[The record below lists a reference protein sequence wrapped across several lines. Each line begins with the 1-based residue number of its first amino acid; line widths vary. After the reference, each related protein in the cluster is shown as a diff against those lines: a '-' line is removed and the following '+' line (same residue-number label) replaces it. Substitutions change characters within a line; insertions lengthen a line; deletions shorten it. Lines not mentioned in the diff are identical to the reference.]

1 MSFHGS
7 DLLLTLSLISFLTL
21 EKVLNLA
28 LILKFLVYKIK
39 GLDQMI
45 SIGSFLLLS
54 IYDLL
59 KTKTEI
65 CVGVWMPCG
74 VTSCYA

>member
-45 SIGSFLLLS
+45 SIGPLLLLS
-54 IYDLL
+54 VYDLL
-59 KTKTEI
+59 ESKTEI

-74 VTSCYA
+74 VTS

>member
-45 SIGSFLLLS
+45 SIGPFLLLS

-74 VTSCYA
+74 VTS

>member
-28 LILKFLVYKIK
+28 MILKFLVYKIK

-74 VTSCYA
+74 VTS